1 MVRWRLQDKILKNS
15 ENWKNKGKIS
25 LFDPASIV
33 QIEKVDD
40 KGPQY
45 SVIRSYFNSAGGDCC
60 LRARL
65 ASGTL

>member
-1 MVRWRLQDKILKNS
+1 MVRWRIQDYFPIFPKFVKQGGNQFIV
-15 ENWKNKGKIS
+15 
-25 LFDPASIV
+25 PASIV

-40 KGPQY
+40 KGPH

>member
-1 MVRWRLQDKILKNS
+1 MVRWRLQDYFPNFPKFVKQGGNQFIV
-15 ENWKNKGKIS
+15 
-25 LFDPASIV
+25 PASIV

-40 KGPQY
+40 KGPH

>member
-1 MVRWRLQDKILKNS
+1 MVRWRLQDYFPIFPKFVKQGGNQFIV
-15 ENWKNKGKIS
+15 
-25 LFDPASIV
+25 PASIV

-40 KGPQY
+40 KGPH

>member
-1 MVRWRLQDKILKNS
+1 MVRWRLQDYFPIFPKFVKQGGNQFIV
-15 ENWKNKGKIS
+15 
-25 LFDPASIV
+25 PASIV

-40 KGPQY
+40 KGPH

-65 ASGTL
+65 ASGTLW

>member
-1 MVRWRLQDKILKNS
+1 MVRWRLQDYFPIFPKFVKQGGNQFIV
-15 ENWKNKGKIS
+15 
-25 LFDPASIV
+25 PASIV

>member
-40 KGPQY
+40 KGPH